1 MAIEKQI
8 WISMLME
15 GFYPSRT
22 FLARS
27 VDMTAMVE
35 YNKINLAEAGVA
47 PEVLVDNTT
56 FPVPTASRT
65 DVALELPL
73 HTFDTKNTVV
83 RNVEAMELA
92 YDKMDSVVRQHR
104 NTLQAK
110 TAAFAANSWA
120 PQTNKDLTPV
130 KATSGADNN
139 RGVKSLSFQDI
150 LDLDAWF
157 RSLDIDPSTMV
168 AVLNPYHLADLMA
181 EDMKLYKEMLTGNK
195 IFGFDLYTFSQL
207 PYYNATSGAKVA
219 FGTAAQD
226 TDTQCSLFYCADE
239 VMRADGDIE
248 VFAKYKDPGERGD
261 VIGFQKRF
269 TALPIRNKYQ
279 AAIYSAKSSAAASGG
294 GSEGQEDGGGV

>member
-1 MAIEKQI
+1 MPIEKQI
-8 WISMLME
+8 WIAMLME
-15 GFYPSRT
+15 GFYPDRT
-22 FLARS
+22 FLTRS

-47 PEVLVDNTT
+47 PDVLIDNTE

-83 RNVEAMELA
+83 RNVEEMETA
-92 YDKMDSVVRQHR
+92 YAKMESVVRQHR

-110 TAAFAANSWA
+110 TAAYAANNWA
-120 PQTNKDLTPV
+120 PEEAKELTPV
-130 KATSGADNN
+130 KTTTGSG
-139 RGVKSLSFQDI
+139 KISFEDI
-150 LDLDAWF
+150 LKMDAWF
-157 RSLDIDPSTMV
+157 RSQDIDPATLV
-168 AVLNPYHLADLMA
+168 AVLNPYHLADLQL
-181 EDMKLYKEMLTGNK
+181 EDMKLYKAMLESNK
-195 IFGFDLYTFSQL
+195 LFGFSLYTFCQL
-207 PYYNATSGAKVA
+207 PYYNQETGKKVA
-219 FGTAAQD
+219 FGTAAAE
-226 TDTQCSLFYCADE
+226 TDVQCSLFYSDQE

-279 AAIYSAKSSAAASGG
+279 AVIYNKA
-294 GSEGQEDGGGV
+294 

>member
-15 GFYPSRT
+15 GFYPNRT

-35 YNKINLAEAGVA
+35 YNKINLAEAGVD

-56 FPVPTASRT
+56 FPVPTASRSDT
-65 DVALELPL
+65 ALELPL

-92 YDKMDSVVRQHR
+92 YDKMESVVRQHR

-110 TAAFAANSWA
+110 TAAFAANNWA
-120 PQTNKDLTPV
+120 PQTNKELTPV
-130 KATSGADNN
+130 RKTSGNTNKQGLVA
-139 RGVKSLSFQDI
+139 LSFQDI
-150 LDLDAWF
+150 LDMDAWF
-157 RSLDIDPSTMV
+157 RSKDIDPSTMV

-207 PYYNATSGAKVA
+207 PYYNASTGAKVA
-219 FGTAAQD
+219 FGTAAQN
-226 TDTQCSLFYCADE
+226 TDTQCSLFYCANE
-239 VMRADGDIE
+239 VMRADGDID
-248 VFAKYKDPGERGD
+248 VFARYKDPEQRGD

-279 AAIYSAKSSAAASGG
+279 AAIYSAKG
-294 GSEGQEDGGGV
+294 E

>member
-15 GFYPSRT
+15 GFYPNRT
-22 FLARS
+22 FLDRS

-35 YNKINLAEAGVA
+35 YNKINLSEAGVD

-56 FPVPTASRT
+56 FPVPTASRSDT
-65 DVALELPL
+65 PLELPL

-92 YDKMDSVVRQHR
+92 YDKMESVVRQHR

-110 TAAFAANSWA
+110 TAAFAANNWA
-120 PQTNKDLTPV
+120 PQTNKELTPV
-130 KATSGADNN
+130 RSTNGNPNKQGLKA
-139 RGVKSLSFQDI
+139 LSFQDI
-150 LDLDAWF
+150 LDMDAWL
-157 RSLDIDPSTMV
+157 RSKDIDPSTMV

-207 PYYNATSGAKVA
+207 PYYNASTGAKVA
-219 FGTAAQD
+219 FGTAAQN
-226 TDTQCSLFYCADE
+226 TDTQCSLFYCANE
-239 VMRADGDIE
+239 VMRADGDID
-248 VFAKYKDPGERGD
+248 VFARYKDPEQRGD

-279 AAIYSAKSSAAASGG
+279 AAIYSAKGA
-294 GSEGQEDGGGV
+294 

>member
-294 GSEGQEDGGGV
+294 GSGGQEDGGGV

>member
-1 MAIEKQI
+1 
-8 WISMLME
+8 MLME
-15 GFYPSRT
+15 GFYPDRT
-22 FLARS
+22 FLTRS

-47 PEVLVDNTT
+47 PDVLIDNTK

-83 RNVEAMELA
+83 RNVEEMETA
-92 YDKMDSVVRQHR
+92 YAKMESVVRQHR

-110 TAAFAANSWA
+110 TAAYAANNWA
-120 PQTNKDLTPV
+120 PEEAKELTPV
-130 KATSGADNN
+130 KTTTGP
-139 RGVKSLSFQDI
+139 GKISFEDI
-150 LDLDAWF
+150 LKMDAWF
-157 RSLDIDPSTMV
+157 RSQDIDPATLV
-168 AVLNPYHLADLMA
+168 AVLNPYHLADLQL
-181 EDMKLYKEMLTGNK
+181 EDMKLYKAMLESNK
-195 IFGFDLYTFSQL
+195 LFGFSLYTFSQL
-207 PYYNATSGAKVA
+207 PYYNQETGKKVA
-219 FGTAAQD
+219 FGTAAAE
-226 TDTQCSLFYCADE
+226 TDVQCSLFYSDQE

-279 AAIYSAKSSAAASGG
+279 AVIYNKA
-294 GSEGQEDGGGV
+294 

>member
-15 GFYPSRT
+15 GFYPNRT
-22 FLARS
+22 FLDRS

-35 YNKINLAEAGVA
+35 YNKINLSEAGVD

-56 FPVPTASRT
+56 FPVPTASRSDT
-65 DVALELPL
+65 ALELPL

-92 YDKMDSVVRQHR
+92 YDKMESVVRQHR

-110 TAAFAANSWA
+110 TAAFAANNWA
-120 PQTNKDLTPV
+120 PQTNKELTPV
-130 KATSGADNN
+130 RSTNGNPNKQGLKA
-139 RGVKSLSFQDI
+139 LSFQDI
-150 LDLDAWF
+150 LDMDAWF
-157 RSLDIDPSTMV
+157 RSKDIDPSTMV

-207 PYYNATSGAKVA
+207 PYYNASTGAKVA
-219 FGTAAQD
+219 FGTAAQN
-226 TDTQCSLFYCADE
+226 TDTQCSLFYCANE
-239 VMRADGDIE
+239 VMRADGDID
-248 VFAKYKDPGERGD
+248 VFARYKDPEQRGD

-279 AAIYSAKSSAAASGG
+279 AAIYSAKGA
-294 GSEGQEDGGGV
+294 

>member
-22 FLARS
+22 FLTRS

-35 YNKINLAEAGVA
+35 YNKINLVEAGVA

-65 DVALELPL
+65 DTPLELPL

-104 NTLQAK
+104 NTLQTK

-130 KATSGADNN
+130 RTTNGNPNKQGLKA
-139 RGVKSLSFQDI
+139 LSFQDI

-157 RSLDIDPSTMV
+157 RSQDIDPSTMV

-207 PYYNATSGAKVA
+207 PYYNATSGTKVA

-226 TDTQCSLFYCADE
+226 TDTQCSLFYCANE

-248 VFAKYKDPGERGD
+248 VFARYKDPEQRGD
-261 VIGFQKRF
+261 LIGFQKRF

-279 AAIYSAKSSAAASGG
+279 AAIYSAKGAAAASGG
-294 GSEGQEDGGGV
+294 GGEELEDGGV

>member
-8 WISMLME
+8 WIAMLME
-15 GFYPSRT
+15 GFYPDRT
-22 FLARS
+22 FLSRS

-47 PEVLVDNTT
+47 PDVLVDNTV

-65 DVALELPL
+65 DTALELPL

-83 RNVEAMELA
+83 RNVEEMETA
-92 YDKMDSVVRQHR
+92 YAKMESVVRQHR

-110 TAAFAANSWA
+110 TAAYAANSWA
-120 PQTNKDLTPV
+120 PTKNADFTPV
-130 KATSGADNN
+130 KPTIDAG
-139 RGVKSLSFQDI
+139 KISFEDI
-150 LDLDAWF
+150 LKMDAWF
-157 RSLDIDPSTMV
+157 RSQDIDPATFV
-168 AVLNPYHLADLMA
+168 AVLNPYHLADLQL
-181 EDMKLYKEMLTGNK
+181 EDMKLYKTMLESNR
-195 IFGFDLYTFSQL
+195 IFGFSLYNFSQL
-207 PYYNATSGAKVA
+207 PYYNQTTGAKVA
-219 FGTAAQD
+219 FGTATTA
-226 TDTQCSLFYCADE
+226 TDAQCSMFYSDQE

-279 AAIYSAKSSAAASGG
+279 AVIYNAKAAGA
-294 GSEGQEDGGGV
+294 

>member
-65 DVALELPL
+65 DTPLELPL

-92 YDKMDSVVRQHR
+92 YDKMESVVRQHR

-110 TAAFAANSWA
+110 TAAFAANNWA

-130 KATSGADNN
+130 KATSGADNK
-139 RGVKSLSFQDI
+139 RGLKSLSFQDI

-157 RSLDIDPSTMV
+157 RSQDIDPSTMV

-207 PYYNATSGAKVA
+207 PYYNASTGAKVV

-226 TDTQCSLFYCADE
+226 TDTQCSLFYCANE

-279 AAIYSAKSSAAASGG
+279 AAIYSAKGA
-294 GSEGQEDGGGV
+294 

>member
-35 YNKINLAEAGVA
+35 YNKINLAEAGVD

-56 FPVPTASRT
+56 FPVPTASRSDT
-65 DVALELPL
+65 ALELPL

-92 YDKMDSVVRQHR
+92 YDKMESVVRQHR

-110 TAAFAANSWA
+110 TAAFAANNWA
-120 PQTNKDLTPV
+120 PQTNKELTPV
-130 KATSGADNN
+130 RKTSGNTNKQGLVA
-139 RGVKSLSFQDI
+139 LSFQDI
-150 LDLDAWF
+150 LDMDAWF
-157 RSLDIDPSTMV
+157 RSKDIDPSTMV

-207 PYYNATSGAKVA
+207 PYYNASTGAKVA
-219 FGTAAQD
+219 FGTAAQN
-226 TDTQCSLFYCADE
+226 TDTQCSLFYCANE
-239 VMRADGDIE
+239 VMRADGDID
-248 VFAKYKDPGERGD
+248 VFARYKDPEQRGD

-279 AAIYSAKSSAAASGG
+279 AAIYSAKGA
-294 GSEGQEDGGGV
+294 

>member
-65 DVALELPL
+65 DTPLELPL

-92 YDKMDSVVRQHR
+92 YDKMESVVRQHR

-110 TAAFAANSWA
+110 TAAFAANNWA

-130 KATSGADNN
+130 KATSGADNK
-139 RGVKSLSFQDI
+139 RGLKSLSFQDI

-157 RSLDIDPSTMV
+157 RSQDIDPSTMV

-226 TDTQCSLFYCADE
+226 TDTQCSLFYCANE

-248 VFAKYKDPGERGD
+248 VFAKYKDPEQRGD

-279 AAIYSAKSSAAASGG
+279 AAIYSAKGA
-294 GSEGQEDGGGV
+294 

>member
-15 GFYPSRT
+15 HYYPGRT

-47 PEVLVDNTT
+47 PEVLVDNTDY
-56 FPVPTASRT
+56 PVGTESRKDT
-65 DVALELPL
+65 PLELPL

-92 YDKMDSVVRQHR
+92 YNKMDSVVRQHR
-104 NTLQAK
+104 NTLYAK
-110 TAAFAANSWA
+110 TAAYAANNWA
-120 PQTNKDLTPV
+120 PSKTADLTPV
-130 KATSGADNN
+130 RTTSGADN
-139 RGVKSLSFQDI
+139 RQGVKALTFEDV
-150 LDLDAWF
+150 LAMDAWF
-157 RSLDIDPSTMV
+157 RSQDIDPSTMV

-181 EDMKLYKEMLTGNK
+181 EDMKLYKEMLSGNK
-195 IFGFDLYTFSQL
+195 LFGFDLYIFSQL
-207 PYYNATSGAKVA
+207 PYYNATTGQKVA
-219 FGTAAQD
+219 FGTAAAD
-226 TDTQCSLFYCADE
+226 TDTQCSLFYCANE

-248 VFAKYKDPGERGD
+248 VFARYKDPEQRGD
-261 VIGFQKRF
+261 LIGFQKRF

-279 AAIYSAKSSAAASGG
+279 AAIYSAKPAEDLGG
-294 GSEGQEDGGGV
+294 GE

>member
-1 MAIEKQI
+1 
-8 WISMLME
+8 MLME
-15 GFYPSRT
+15 GFYPDRT
-22 FLARS
+22 FLTRS

-47 PEVLVDNTT
+47 PDVLIDNTE

-83 RNVEAMELA
+83 RNVEEMETA
-92 YDKMDSVVRQHR
+92 YDSMESVVRQHR

-110 TAAFAANSWA
+110 TAAYAANNWA
-120 PQTNKDLTPV
+120 PEEAKELTPV
-130 KATSGADNN
+130 KTTTGSG
-139 RGVKSLSFQDI
+139 KISFEDI
-150 LDLDAWF
+150 LKMDAWF
-157 RSLDIDPSTMV
+157 RSQDIDPATLV
-168 AVLNPYHLADLMA
+168 AVLNPYHLADLQL
-181 EDMKLYKEMLTGNK
+181 EDMKLYKAMLESNK
-195 IFGFDLYTFSQL
+195 LFGFSLYTFSQL
-207 PYYNATSGAKVA
+207 PYYNQETGKKVA
-219 FGTAAQD
+219 FGTAAAE
-226 TDTQCSLFYCADE
+226 TDVQCSLFYSDQE

-279 AAIYSAKSSAAASGG
+279 AVIYNKA
-294 GSEGQEDGGGV
+294 

>member
-181 EDMKLYKEMLTGNK
+181 EDMKLYKEILTGNK